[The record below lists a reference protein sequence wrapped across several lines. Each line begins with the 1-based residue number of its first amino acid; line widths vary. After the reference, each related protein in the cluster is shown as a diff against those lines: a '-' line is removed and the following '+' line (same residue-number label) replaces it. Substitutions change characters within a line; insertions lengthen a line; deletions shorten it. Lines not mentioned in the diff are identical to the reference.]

1 MKVPLKSRGL
11 IDDNTSLTEANLTL
25 HYHSRAW
32 NISFYFENTCS
43 YEALIQVLFY
53 LYYTNFSGLD
63 STKPW
68 KLSKGLGS
76 LVVLCGGRIRSNDE
90 TLLCALDS
98 EGRCNLFDAGDHHQ
112 HGVGD
117 SISEMDGSFVVWFMF
132 LLCYTSDLNAQDLL
146 FKNEKLQ
153 N

>member
-1 MKVPLKSRGL
+1 MIFSKQL
-11 IDDNTSLTEANLTL
+11 IVFII
-25 HYHSRAW
+25 Y
-32 NISFYFENTCS
+32 
-43 YEALIQVLFY
+43 ALAKL
-53 LYYTNFSGLD
+53 SGLD

-98 EGRCNLFDAGDHHQ
+98 EGRCNLFDAGDHHP

-117 SISEMDGSFVVWFMF
+117 SMSEMDGSFVV
-132 LLCYTSDLNAQDLL
+132 C
-146 FKNEKLQ
+146 E
-153 N
+153 